1 MADNK
6 NSGLRRE
13 RVSWTLTNSQ
23 ERKLLVLQNSLVQGQ
38 GSAIF
43 EWAANSDSRM
53 LNESQALDVP
63 TLSAVIGLG
72 QKKSAGKK
80 AADGDGDD
88 KGKPPTLLPLR
99 RSTPDDSPFA
109 TWGTERK
116 RGRHNVNPQCDT
128 VVAPSAIT
136 IV

>member
-1 MADNK
+1 MADNQ

-13 RVSWTLTNSQ
+13 RVSWTPANSQ
-23 ERKLLVLQNSLVQGQ
+23 ERKWLVLQNSLVQGQ
-38 GSAIF
+38 GSSIF

-53 LNESQALDVP
+53 LDESQALDAP

-88 KGKPPTLLPLR
+88 KGKQPTLLPLR
-99 RSTPDDSPFA
+99 RSTPNDSPFA
-109 TWGTERK
+109 TWGAERK

-128 VVAPSAIT
+128 
-136 IV
+136 